1 MNIKLFAKVGELK
14 TKISEAWEEQVNLTT
29 KCPECE
35 RELDAIQRC
44 RYCDIDDADF
54 YIPAD
59 IY

>member
-14 TKISEAWEEQVNLTT
+14 NKISEAWEEQVNVT
-29 KCPECE
+29 CPECE
-35 RELDAIQRC
+35 RKLDAIQRC

-54 YIPAD
+54 YIPD

>member
-14 TKISEAWEEQVNLTT
+14 TKISEAWEEQVNVT
-29 KCPECE
+29 CPECE
-35 RELDAIQRC
+35 RKLDAIQRC

-54 YIPAD
+54 YIPD